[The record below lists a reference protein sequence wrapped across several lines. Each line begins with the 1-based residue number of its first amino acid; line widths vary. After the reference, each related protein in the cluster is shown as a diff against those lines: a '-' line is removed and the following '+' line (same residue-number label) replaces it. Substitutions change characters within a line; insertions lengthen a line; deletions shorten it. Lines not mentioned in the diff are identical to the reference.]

1 MEQFGALETK
11 TQYSLLN
18 NLDERLLV
26 VLCKRRGIF
35 VHNDT
40 KKYDLIVSIIQWYNN
55 IYYLENNTIRVCL
68 VSECGPRK
76 NMEDGYVIKSR
87 NGISVYGVFDGHG
100 GNYISRRLRDACST
114 YLLEYLTR
122 RGLNSKN
129 IKQAFLD
136 IDKNFYNSWRRNLF
150 GTDGSTA
157 SIVIGDK
164 NLLYFT
170 NAGDSRTVLYDEN
183 GVYFSTRDH
192 KPTEPDEF
200 ERIENTRYDV
210 QMKDVARIGGLLA
223 VSRGFGDFIYK
234 IDERENY
241 RPVDYAVSTVP
252 EITRIEIKDIQ
263 NSRIKMLVCA
273 TDGLWDVFSNLEVYN
288 FIRIS
293 KSRGLK
299 YKTIM
304 RDLVNLAYER
314 GSTDNITILL
324 VEL

>member
-1 MEQFGALETK
+1 MEQFGALATK

-18 NLDERLLV
+18 NLDERSLII
-26 VLCKRRGIF
+26 LCKRRGIF
-35 VHNDT
+35 VHIDS
-40 KKYDLIVSIIQWYNN
+40 KKYDLIISIIQWYNN
-55 IYYLENNTIRVCL
+55 IHYLEGGRKRCCL

-76 NMEDGYVIKSR
+76 NMEDDYVIQSQ
-87 NGISVYGVFDGHG
+87 NGISIYGVFDGHG

-114 YLLEYLTR
+114 YLLQYLTR
-122 RGLNSKN
+122 HGLNSRN

-136 IDKNFYNSWRRNLF
+136 IDENFYNSWRRNLF

-164 NLLYFT
+164 KSLYFT

-192 KPTEPDEF
+192 KPSEPDEF

-234 IDERENY
+234 IDEDDNY
-241 RPVDYAVSTVP
+241 RPVDYAVSAVP
-252 EITRIEIKDIQ
+252 EITRIEMKTIQ
-263 NSRIKMLVCA
+263 NSRIKTVVCA
-273 TDGLWDVFSNLEVYN
+273 TDGLWDVFSNLEIYN
-288 FIRIS
+288 FIRVS

-314 GSTDNITILL
+314 GSTDNVTILI

>member
-1 MEQFGALETK
+1 MEKFGALETK
-11 TQYSLLN
+11 TQFSLLN
-18 NLDERLLV
+18 NLDENSLFI
-26 VLCKRRGIF
+26 LCKRRGIF
-35 VHNDT
+35 VNGFT
-40 KKYDLIVSIIQWYNN
+40 KKYDIIISIIQWYNN
-55 IYYLENNTIRVCL
+55 IYYLESSTIRGCL

-76 NMEDGYVIKSR
+76 SMEDDYVIKSKD
-87 NGISVYGVFDGHG
+87 GISVYGVFDGHG
-100 GNYISRRLRDACST
+100 GNYISRRLRDYCST
-114 YLLEYLTR
+114 YLLDIINKN
-122 RGLNSKN
+122 GLNSKN

-157 SIVIGDK
+157 SIVIGDR
-164 NLLYFT
+164 NSLYFT

-200 ERIENTRYDV
+200 ERIENTRYTV

-234 IDERENY
+234 IDNDENY
-241 RPVDYAVSTVP
+241 RPIDYAVSSVP
-252 EITRIEIKDIQ
+252 DVTRIELNAIK
-263 NSRIKMLVCA
+263 NSRIKTVICA
-273 TDGLWDVFSNLEVYN
+273 TDGLWDVFNNLEVYN

-293 KSRGLK
+293 KSRGLN

-304 RDLVNLAYER
+304 RNLVNLAYER